1 MIEELVLMIP
11 EHSRLVPRGRKS
23 ITIGDGA
30 ALPLILPTGAHGL
43 RQRIA
48 AEFEN
53 RCLNANVVA
62 EIDSLAL
69 LMNCVYD
76 DIGATIKPMGA
87 VMQEG
92 ARGRKWRCLTISDAR
107 LRRRNFLYSLPTER
121 LSAAAAVVAKRS
133 EEHTSELQSLMRI
146 SYAVFCLKKKKKISS
161 NNRT

>member
-1 MIEELVLMIP
+1 MVLLIVSFCCKQETVYVVRISDWSSDVCP
-11 EHSRLVPRGRKS
+11 SVLPRVRKS
-23 ITIGDGA
+23 ITIVDAA

-92 ARGRKWRCLTISDAR
+92 ARGRKWRCLPISDAR
-107 LRRRNFLYSLPTER
+107 LRRDRKSTR
-121 LSAAAAVVAKRS
+121 LN
-133 EEHTSELQSLMRI
+133 
-146 SYAVFCLKKKKKISS
+146 SS
-161 NNRT
+161 H

>member
-1 MIEELVLMIP
+1 MIEELFLMIP

-23 ITIGDGA
+23 ITIVDAA

-69 LMNCVYD
+69 LMQCVYD
-76 DIGATIKPMGA
+76 DICATITTM
-87 VMQEG
+87 
-92 ARGRKWRCLTISDAR
+92 DA
-107 LRRRNFLYSLPTER
+107 
-121 LSAAAAVVAKRS
+121 RS
-133 EEHTSELQSLMRI
+133 EEGRVGEECVSR
-146 SYAVFCLKKKKKISS
+146 F
-161 NNRT
+161 